1 MKEKIDA
8 CYKRI
13 QTLDIMPT
21 RDNMEKLLQTL
32 YDLREV
38 YKELNGE
45 DDNDG
50 RTAADPE

>member
-8 CYKRI
+8 CYRRL

-21 RDNMEKLLQTL
+21 RANMEKLLQTL

-38 YKELNGE
+38 YDELNGE
-45 DDNDG
+45 DDGDG
-50 RTAADPE
+50 RTAPGAE